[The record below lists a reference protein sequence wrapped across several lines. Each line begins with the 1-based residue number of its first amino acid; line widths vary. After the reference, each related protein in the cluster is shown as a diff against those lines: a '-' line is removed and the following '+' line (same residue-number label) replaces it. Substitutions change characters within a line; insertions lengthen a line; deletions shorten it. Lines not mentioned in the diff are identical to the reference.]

1 MRNMPAEMHI
11 DERPGVWVLTARGEL
26 DYGEC
31 AAFRKLVE
39 RIVSEVPPACIVD
52 LSGIAYLDSSG
63 LGLLLSL
70 YREYGGAGGRLVLVA
85 SDTVDGILEITR
97 LDDVFAKADTVSGA
111 LQSVGAGTQ
120 AP

>member
-1 MRNMPAEMHI
+1 MPAAMSI

-26 DYGEC
+26 DYAEC
-31 AAFRKLVE
+31 ATFRKQVE
-39 RIVSEVPPACIVD
+39 RIVSAMPAACVVD
-52 LSGIAYLDSSG
+52 LSGIDYLDSSG

-97 LDDVFAKADTVSGA
+97 LDDVFTKADTVGSA
-111 LQSVGAGTQ
+111 LESVGAGTS